1 MDPTPNT
8 IFGVCS
14 RCNAK
19 GADAPAVDLTE
30 ADAQDNLDAAG
41 NGVELFLHD
50 GEYICQLC
58 IKDIEADEESR
69 EDARRQADEEKFRQQ
84 VGFTKRV
91 I

>member
-1 MDPTPNT
+1 MDTTPKI
-8 IFGVCS
+8 IFGVCF
-14 RCNAK
+14 RCSAK
-19 GADAPAVDLTE
+19 GADAPAADLTE
-30 ADAQDNLDAAG
+30 ADAQDNLDAVG

-69 EDARRQADEEKFRQQ
+69 LDAHKQADEEKFRQQ
-84 VGFTKRV
+84 AGFTKRV